1 MAKLRN
7 KPLKQNK
14 TKNEVKTI
22 SYFYLSSEYNDKTI
36 STIKHIMEAHQM
48 IIVCAMSELD
58 NIMRFSIFYYNFTYK
73 RTQYKK
79 YHYQTLEAE
88 LILYIYDTTKNV
100 HYQFTYIV
108 THFTYLV
115 SLISHPKVLCMQT
128 MTLFHVY
135 KLISIDYRRN
145 TIIYVCLVTGIVE
158 LNSLVII
165 LLLIRIYTMKMT
177 LWIGTM
183 N

>member
-79 YHYQTLEAE
+79 IPLSDSRSR
-88 LILYIYDTTKNV
+88 INIV
-100 HYQFTYIV
+100 HLRHHKKCSLSIHIHCYTFYLFGVTYISPQGSV
-108 THFTYLV
+108 YADDDPFSCIQTDIDRLSKKYNY
-115 SLISHPKVLCMQT
+115 LCM
-128 MTLFHVY
+128 FG
-135 KLISIDYRRN
+135 DW
-145 TIIYVCLVTGIVE
+145 
-158 LNSLVII
+158 NS
-165 LLLIRIYTMKMT
+165 RTK
-177 LWIGTM
+177 
-183 N
+183 